1 MHPFSCFLLP
11 HLPSFCLVCTMCIW
25 VYRRAAPT
33 ADPDVRGKLNR
44 MAFGAQFCPDG
55 TCQPQER
62 GQCPALS
69 LLTMTL
75 AGVILHQTCGSLFV
89 FATTTAEQYSCSL
102 LVPSLLACC
111 KHQLEICRRGR
122 QMCPSWNLAV
132 SRDKFV
138 HLKNHLW

>member
-44 MAFGAQFCPDG
+44 MAFGAQFRPDG

-75 AGVILHQTCGSLFV
+75 AGVVLHQTCGSLFV

-102 LVPSLLACC
+102 LVPSLLAVSINSRFAAEEDKCA
-111 KHQLEICRRGR
+111 LVGILLSPGI
-122 QMCPSWNLAV
+122 NL
-132 SRDKFV
+132 SI
-138 HLKNHLW
+138 

>member
-1 MHPFSCFLLP
+1 
-11 HLPSFCLVCTMCIW
+11 MCIW
-25 VYRRAAPT
+25 VYLRAVVA
-33 ADPDVRGKLNR
+33 ADPNVRGKLNR
-44 MAFGAQFCPDG
+44 MAFGAQFRPDG

-102 LVPSLLACC
+102 LVPSLLAVSINSRFAAEEDKCA
-111 KHQLEICRRGR
+111 LVGILLSPGI
-122 QMCPSWNLAV
+122 NL
-132 SRDKFV
+132 SI
-138 HLKNHLW
+138 